1 MSSHTPNDKLSD
13 FLSISPDVFWETDT
27 TGLLTFISMQI
38 TALVNKTPEQ
48 LIDQPLAQVFEHKI
62 CHIEWQK
69 WVQACLQG
77 KIQPLSPIPL
87 QMQDGRMVYVSAYAQ
102 RFARGL
108 RGYLRD
114 VTESVESML
123 NATEVEQQLADTIQA
138 IPYGVAL
145 FDKEDRL
152 VFINNKNRD
161 IFEDIEHLMVTGT
174 PFEDFVRAMFTSGL
188 QPIEPDQTD
197 YYIEKRMRLHRNGYG
212 RREVKLRDDIW
223 VEISEHLTPEGNV
236 VVSWSDLTSQKRR
249 EQALATLLSDESDT
263 LNVPERA
270 AKAIALAMGCRI
282 GGVVHLN
289 ENGTTG
295 DVVALWDGDHF
306 VPTFSYECDTAPCKQ
321 VYEKGG
327 GYIQLTDNLDT
338 AFIPEEYVSRA
349 NIDFY
354 QGLALRN
361 QDNSVIG
368 HIFAIDDRPE
378 WNNHAHGRE
387 VFHLIAHWVE
397 MEFRRQEL
405 HATITDA
412 QKRFRDFAEV
422 ASDWFWEMD
431 ENFEFTFSSEHA
443 PQTAQLKLAEMIKE
457 AHDQQSTDWSQS
469 ALAQS
474 SNKIIA
480 RRAFRDIQITIRDE
494 ETEFEQMY
502 LVGARPVFDETGD
515 FAGYRGTGNDVSEVL
530 AANQRAA
537 RLEAWLWEALESS
550 PEAFVLYDKNDR
562 LLICNQ
568 KFKDIFFPEA
578 SDKIRPGMLFE
589 EVLEIFF
596 TQQISNVPPEKIP
609 QWKTNRI
616 RHRGHEDA
624 GPYNETT
631 ANGRIY
637 MAVEHRTRE
646 GGIASFYVDITKMHD
661 QEQILLRAKEEA
673 ESASR
678 SKSEFL
684 ANISHEL
691 RTPLNAIIGFSEL
704 IRDELAGPPNSV
716 KYKEYISDIHNSGM
730 HLMELINDILDLSKA
745 EAGMIEGSERIT
757 DVVEVIEACV
767 KLMGPKAERAYV
779 NLQTHLSDQLPY
791 LYIDPKHLRQ
801 ILLNLVSNAV
811 KFTPES
817 GDVEI
822 TTEYSGDGMIVIVRD
837 TGIGMRQEDVPKA
850 MAAFGQIDSSL
861 ARKYNGTGLGLPLT
875 NRLMEHYDGTLTI
888 KTAPNEGTTVTMYFP
903 EERVRYPED
912 FQLHKK
918 AAE

>member
-1 MSSHTPNDKLSD
+1 MSGDMLNDKLSD
-13 FLSISPDVFWETDT
+13 FLSVSPDVFWETDT
-27 TGLLTFISMQI
+27 TGSLTFISMQI
-38 TALVNKTPEQ
+38 TALVEKAPEQ
-48 LIDQPLAQVFEHKI
+48 LTHKPLAAVFENKS
-62 CHIEWQK
+62 CHAEWQK

-77 KIQPLSPIPL
+77 KILPLSPVSL
-87 QMQDGRMVYVSAYAQ
+87 VVNDGRVVYVAAYAQ

-114 VTESVESML
+114 VTESVESMIS
-123 NATEVEQQLADTIQA
+123 ATEVEQQLADTIQA

-145 FDKEDRL
+145 FDKDDEL

-161 IFEDIEHLMVTGT
+161 IFQDLTPLMVTGT
-174 PFEDFVRAMFTSGL
+174 PFEDFVKAMFDSGL
-188 QPIEPDQTD
+188 QPIAPEQ
-197 YYIEKRMRLHRNGYG
+197 YEHFLKKRMSLHRNGYG
-212 RREVKLRDDIW
+212 RREVRLRDDIW

-236 VVSWSDLTSQKRR
+236 VVSWSDLTAQKRR
-249 EQALATLLSDESDT
+249 EQALASLLSDESET

-282 GGVVHLN
+282 GGVVRLSD
-289 ENGTTG
+289 EGTHG

-306 VPTFSYECDTAPCKQ
+306 VPTFSYECKDAPCKE

-327 GYIQLTDNLDT
+327 YVHLTQNLNT
-338 AFIPEEYVSRA
+338 AFIPEEYVTVA

-361 QDNSVIG
+361 QTGEVIG

-378 WNNHAHGRE
+378 WSNHVHGRE
-387 VFHLIAHWVE
+387 VFHLIGHWVE

-405 HATITDA
+405 HNTITDA

-431 ENFEFTFSSEHA
+431 ENFDFTFASEHA
-443 PQTAQLKLAEMIKE
+443 PESAQEKLIEMIRT
-457 AHDQQSTDWSQS
+457 AHEQQTSDWSQS

-474 SNKIIA
+474 TNKIIA
-480 RRAFRDIQITIRDE
+480 KRAFRDVQITIRDE
-494 ETEFEQMY
+494 ETGQEFMY
-502 LVGARPVFDETGD
+502 LVGARPVFDDAGD
-515 FAGYRGTGNDVSEVL
+515 FVGYRGTGNDVSEVL

-578 SDKIRPGMLFE
+578 SDKIQPGMMFP
-589 EVLEIFF
+589 EVLDIFF
-596 TQQISNVPPEKIP
+596 AQNISGVPPEKIP

-616 RHRGHEDA
+616 RHRGHSDA

-661 QEQILLRAKEEA
+661 QEQILMRAKEEA

-704 IRDELAGPPNSV
+704 IRDELAGPPNSP
-716 KYKEYISDIHNSGM
+716 KYKEYIGDIHNSGM

-745 EAGMIEGSERIT
+745 EAGMIEGSERVT
-757 DVVEVIEACV
+757 DVTEVIEACA

-779 NLQTHLSDQLPY
+779 KLDTHTVDNLPY

-801 ILLNLVSNAV
+801 ILLNLVSNSV
-811 KFTPES
+811 KFTPEGGNVDIS
-817 GDVEI
+817 A
-822 TTEYSGDGMIVIVRD
+822 TYDGKGLILTVND

-875 NRLMEHYDGTLTI
+875 NRLMEHYEGSLDI
-888 KTAPNEGTTVTMYFP
+888 KTAPGEGTLVTLYFP
-903 EERVRYPED
+903 AERLRYAD
-912 FQLHKK
+912 DVLIDKK